1 MATEISVFDSEEF
14 EELISQRDL
23 RISKALVET
32 ILKNLKGRKRHLH
45 ALTVLVEQDQTIYD
59 ITVDRNDFI
68 TTLEQNLPVYERN
81 ELYEG
86 CAEIVTAVKF
96 LKGKDIKIMYDDPWF
111 WKVSAYRE
119 QPKNH
124 AHHRRPA
131 GAAVEKKVVSMTF
144 DSDEDTPKK
153 QKPAHFSP
161 RTPDSSPPRPVKKQL
176 LEPGE
181 ISENKTK

>member
-1 MATEISVFDSEEF
+1 MVTEISVFDSEEF

-68 TTLEQNLPVYERN
+68 TTLVQNLPVYERN

-96 LKGKDIKIMYDDPWF
+96 LKGKDIK
-111 WKVSAYRE
+111 
-119 QPKNH
+119 
-124 AHHRRPA
+124 
-131 GAAVEKKVVSMTF
+131 KK
-144 DSDEDTPKK
+144 
-153 QKPAHFSP
+153 
-161 RTPDSSPPRPVKKQL
+161 
-176 LEPGE
+176 
-181 ISENKTK
+181 

>member
-1 MATEISVFDSEEF
+1 MVTEISVFDSEEF

-45 ALTVLVEQDQTIYD
+45 ALTVLIEQDQTIYD

-68 TTLEQNLPVYERN
+68 TTLEQNLPVYEKN

-96 LKGKDIKIMYDDPWF
+96 LKGKDI
-111 WKVSAYRE
+111 
-119 QPKNH
+119 Q
-124 AHHRRPA
+124 
-131 GAAVEKKVVSMTF
+131 KK
-144 DSDEDTPKK
+144 
-153 QKPAHFSP
+153 
-161 RTPDSSPPRPVKKQL
+161 
-176 LEPGE
+176 
-181 ISENKTK
+181 